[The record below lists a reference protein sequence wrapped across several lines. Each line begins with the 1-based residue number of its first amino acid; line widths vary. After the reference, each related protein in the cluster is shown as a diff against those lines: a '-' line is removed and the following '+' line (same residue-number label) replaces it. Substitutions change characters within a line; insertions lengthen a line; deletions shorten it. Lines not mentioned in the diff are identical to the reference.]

1 MLNAILF
8 VKKTLSFWLKKV
20 NFAHLLYWSLE
31 ENRLSVSQSLLFLLY
46 VERSC
51 LNVVVDIYG

>member
-1 MLNAILF
+1 MNAILF

-20 NFAHLLYWSLE
+20 NFAHLLYWYLE

-46 VERSC
+46 VER
-51 LNVVVDIYG
+51 